1 MQRNEENL
9 IGQKNKLMKTTKEGA
24 IIIKTETL
32 KSAICEDDI
41 AFLQSNID
49 SYNIN
54 ARFEDEDND
63 TLLLFAIGISQNKS
77 YKFFLQNGADVYA
90 TNAQNE
96 NILHAIVYSGDIN
109 RLNFIIKQGYKLNID
124 EKTMDGATPLLISI
138 ALRESNMA
146 KVLINNGADVNIPD
160 NEGLTPLHIACQ
172 EGDIELAKV
181 LIEKGANIRSKTAK
195 GNYPIMLA
203 IANDH
208 EELSKMLFQKHF
220 SVS

>member
-1 MQRNEENL
+1 M
-9 IGQKNKLMKTTKEGA
+9 
-24 IIIKTETL
+24 IKTETL

-109 RLNFIIKQGYKLNID
+109 RLNFIIKQGYKLNMD

-146 KVLINNGADVNIPD
+146 KVLINNGFVATQDDEFNHVLQIYK
-160 NEGLTPLHIACQ
+160 NE
-172 EGDIELAKV
+172 
-181 LIEKGANIRSKTAK
+181 
-195 GNYPIMLA
+195 
-203 IANDH
+203 
-208 EELSKMLFQKHF
+208 KH
-220 SVS
+220 